1 MSQVNQ
7 LELQLENAK
16 ELIRRRQMALRLAT
30 VPEFKEL
37 ILDDF
42 MVKECARYVQASCD
56 PALKAEE
63 RADALNMAQAAG
75 HLKRYLS
82 VVVQMG
88 AHSERELPSL
98 EEAIT
103 EARVEEESG
112 H

>member
-7 LELQLENAK
+7 LELQLDAAK
-16 ELIRRRQMALRLAT
+16 ELIRRRQLALRLAT
-30 VPEFKEL
+30 LPEFKEL

-42 MVKECARYVQASCD
+42 MVKECARYVHASSD

-88 AHSERELPSL
+88 AHSEREIGSL
-98 EEAIT
+98 EEAIA
-103 EARVEEESG
+103 EARVEEESRD
-112 H
+112 

>member
-16 ELIRRRQMALRLAT
+16 ELIRRRQMALRLANI
-30 VPEFKEL
+30 PEFKEL

-42 MVKECARYVQASCD
+42 MVKECARYAQASAD

-63 RADALNMAQAAG
+63 RADSLNMAQAAG

-88 AHSERELPSL
+88 AHSERELSSL
-98 EEAIT
+98 EEAIS
-103 EARVEEESG
+103 EARVEEQAG
-112 H
+112 D